1 MKLMVL
7 EQSAVVTFVVFI
19 VVVAVEEV
27 VTKLG
32 M

>member
-27 VTKLG
+27 VTKLDV
-32 M
+32 